1 MLLQKGM
8 IYLLC
13 KIPQSKKLNR
23 VVINKKNTPKKKKI
37 INFYLIDL
45 LHSNRL
51 IYLSLLLINYDR

>member
-13 KIPQSKKLNR
+13 KIPQPKKLNR
-23 VVINKKNTPKKKKI
+23 VVKNKKNTPKKKK

-51 IYLSLLLINYDR
+51 IYLCLLLINYDR

>member
-8 IYLLC
+8 IYHLS
-13 KIPQSKKLNR
+13 KIPQPKKLNR
-23 VVINKKNTPKKKKI
+23 VVKNKKNTPKKKKK

-51 IYLSLLLINYDR
+51 IYLCLLLINYDR